1 MSFSEDV
8 KRYVDKGVE
17 VSKDAL
23 TKAGSAVQK
32 FGDESVVRLEKI
44 QLEKQLND
52 DTEKLGKTVYEILA
66 VQGKEKIDVTDESVA
81 SLVNDMKK
89 LEAEISARKNVLKAS
104 KEK

>member
-1 MSFSEDV
+1 MSFSEEV
-8 KRYVDKGVE
+8 KKYVDKGVE

-44 QLEKQLND
+44 QLEKQLKD

-66 VQGKEKIDVTDESVA
+66 IQGKERIEVTDESVA
-81 SLVNDMKK
+81 SLVNEMKK
-89 LEAEISARKNVLKAS
+89 LEAEIVARKSVLKES
-104 KEK
+104 RGK

>member
-1 MSFSEDV
+1 MSFSEEV
-8 KRYVDKGVE
+8 KKYVDKGVE

-44 QLEKQLND
+44 QLEKQLKD

-66 VQGKEKIDVTDESVA
+66 VQGKERIEVTDESVA
-81 SLVNDMKK
+81 SIVNEMKK
-89 LEAEISARKNVLKAS
+89 LEAEIVARKNVLKES
-104 KEK
+104 RGK